1 MATISY
7 SGSGRSAPKGIFMPL
22 TVPQIESIMQKA
34 VEQIL
39 AGRAIMEYSDS
50 GTTVGKQWVMAPDLI
65 MIECRYA
72 LQIKD
77 PERYGQM
84 DRVRVGNLLNNF
96 RGL

>member
-7 SGSGRSAPKGIFMPL
+7 SGSGRSAPKGIFMVL
-22 TVPQIESIMQKA
+22 TVPQIEEILTKA
-34 VEQIL
+34 VEAIT
-39 AGRAIMEYSDS
+39 AGKSIMEYADS
-50 GTTVGKQWVMAPDLI
+50 GTSVSKQWTLTPDLV

-72 LQIKD
+72 LQLKD
-77 PERYGQM
+77 PERYGKI

>member
-7 SGSGRSAPKGIFMPL
+7 AGSGRASPKGIFMVL
-22 TVPQIESIMQKA
+22 TVPQIEAILAKA
-34 VEQIL
+34 VEAITS
-39 AGRAIMEYSDS
+39 GRAIMEYSDS
-50 GTTVGKQWVMAPDLI
+50 GTTVSKQWTLAPDLV

-77 PERYGQM
+77 PERYGGI

>member
-22 TVPQIESIMQKA
+22 TVTVIEAIMAKA

-39 AGRAIMEYSDS
+39 AGKSIMEYSDS
-50 GTTVGKQWVMAPDLI
+50 GTTVGKQWTLSPDLV
-65 MIECRYA
+65 MMECRYA
-72 LQIKD
+72 LQLKD
-77 PERYGQM
+77 PEKYGAI